1 MTPLLEIDQI
11 AIEYATEQGPLRA
24 LDGAALTILAGET
37 VGIVGESGSGKS
49 TLALAIG
56 RILPSYSR
64 RVTGDIV
71 FEGQSV
77 FAYSDSEL
85 RSFRR
90 NELGF
95 IFQNPMTALDPT
107 MRVKHQL
114 AHVLDTT
121 SSDPAVGSHLERVG
135 LKDVERVAKRFPH
148 ELSGGMAQRVVIA
161 MAIARGPR
169 LLIADEPTS
178 SLDSTIRE
186 KILELLF
193 SLPAQT
199 GASLLLFTHDLRSVA
214 RYCDRVAVMYGG
226 AVIEDGLGDKVFS
239 NPAHP
244 YTEALIK
251 AAPGTEA
258 IGGQIV
264 AIPGRPPILRERSEQ
279 CPFAPRC
286 RWVVDVCWNQRPE
299 AQIVDD
305 RLVFCHRAEEVVN
318 ATAVAPTKEKSQDV

>member
-1 MTPLLEIDQI
+1 MKTLLEVDRL
-11 AIEYATEQGPLRA
+11 AVEYETEQGPLRA
-24 LDGAALTILAGET
+24 LDGAALTIATGQT

-56 RILPSYSR
+56 RILPSYSSR
-64 RVTGDIV
+64 AAGDIL

-85 RSFRR
+85 RTFRR

-114 AHVLDTT
+114 AHVLDTK
-121 SSDPAVGSHLERVG
+121 SSDAEIGSHLDRVG

-169 LLIADEPTS
+169 ILIADEPTS
-178 SLDSTIRE
+178 SLDSTIRDQ
-186 KILELLF
+186 ILELLF
-193 SLPAQT
+193 SLPAKT

-214 RYCDRVAVMYGG
+214 KYCDRVAVMYGG
-226 AVIEDGLGDKVFS
+226 TVVEDGLGGRIFS
-239 NPAHP
+239 HPLHP
-244 YTEALIK
+244 YTDALVK
-251 AAPGTEA
+251 AAPGTEQ
-258 IGGQIV
+258 IGGQIE

-286 RWVVDVCWNQRPE
+286 RWAVDVCRDQRPQP
-299 AQIVDD
+299 QILDGRHVS
-305 RLVFCHRAEEVVN
+305 CHRAEEILTR
-318 ATAVAPTKEKSQDV
+318 AAAAPGNGDIYDV

>member
-1 MTPLLEIDQI
+1 MTPLLEMDRV

-24 LDGAALTILAGET
+24 LDGATLAIGAGET

-56 RILPSYSR
+56 RILPSYAR
-64 RVTGDIV
+64 RVAGDIR

-77 FAYSDSEL
+77 FSYADREL
-85 RSFRR
+85 RAFRR
-90 NELGF
+90 DELGF

-114 AHVLDTT
+114 AHVLDTHAR
-121 SSDPAVGSHLERVG
+121 DPAILEHLARVG
-135 LKDVERVAKRFPH
+135 LKDLRRVAGRFPH
-148 ELSGGMAQRVVIA
+148 EISGGMAQRVVIA

-214 RYCDRVAVMYGG
+214 RYCERVAVMYGG
-226 AVIEDGLGDKVFS
+226 NVIEDGRGERVFAR
-239 NPAHP
+239 PIHP
-244 YTEALIK
+244 YTQALIK
-251 AAPGTEA
+251 AAPGTEE
-258 IGGQIV
+258 IGGMIE
-264 AIPGRPPILRERSEQ
+264 AIPGRPPILRARSEQ
-279 CPFAPRC
+279 CAFAPRC
-286 RWVVDVCWNQRPE
+286 RWVIDACWQQRPAE
-299 AQIVDD
+299 QIFAEQ
-305 RLVFCHRAEEVVN
+305 RALCHRAEEM
-318 ATAVAPTKEKSQDV
+318 AKAPPALLAEGTSGDA

>member
-24 LDGAALTILAGET
+24 LDGAALTISAGET

-107 MRVKHQL
+107 MRVKRQL

-214 RYCDRVAVMYGG
+214 KYCERVAVMYGG

-239 NPAHP
+239 HPVHP

-258 IGGQIV
+258 FGGQIES
-264 AIPGRPPILRERSEQ
+264 IPGRPPILRARSEQ

-286 RWVVDVCWNQRPE
+286 RWVIDVCWNQRPE